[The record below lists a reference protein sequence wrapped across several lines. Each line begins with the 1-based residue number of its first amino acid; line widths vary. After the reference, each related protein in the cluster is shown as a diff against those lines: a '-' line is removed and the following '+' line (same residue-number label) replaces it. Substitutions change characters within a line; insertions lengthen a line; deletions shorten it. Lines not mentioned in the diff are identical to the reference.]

1 MQIIHRCCCGLD
13 VHKKLIVAC
22 LISLNEAGEF
32 QKEIRSF
39 ATMTKDILA
48 LADWLTSAGCTHIAM
63 ESTGVYWRP
72 IWNLLE
78 EQFELLL
85 VNAQHIKAVPGR
97 KTDIKDAEWIA
108 DLLQHGLLRA
118 SFVPPAPQRHLRELT
133 RYRSTLL
140 AERARLVNR
149 LHKVL
154 EDTNLKLTAVVT
166 NIMGLSAR
174 DMLNALLQGETNPE
188 VLAKLARGKLRKK
201 RQDLEQALVGRVDDH
216 HRFLLTSLLT
226 HIDFLDEQVAD
237 CNDKIEQFVSLPS
250 DEKTELISSA
260 LDDQQQEQA
269 SRASTAVGTEAMLA
283 QDRVPE
289 DGSKVPLSYQQAIA
303 LLDSI
308 PGINQRIAEIFIAE
322 VGTDMQRFPTAG
334 HLASWVGICP
344 GNHQSAGK
352 QIRGTT
358 RKGDR
363 WLRQAL
369 IEAAQGAM
377 RTKDTYLSAQGR
389 RLTHRRGKKRAVVAV
404 AHTILI
410 IAYHVLQRQQ
420 PYQDLGSNYFDER
433 ERSAV
438 ERQSVRRLEKLGFKV
453 TLETAGEA
461 A

>member
-1 MQIIHRCCCGLD
+1 
-13 VHKKLIVAC
+13 
-22 LISLNEAGEF
+22 
-32 QKEIRSF
+32 
-39 ATMTKDILA
+39 MTKDILA

-201 RQDLEQALVGRVDDH
+201 REDLEQALVGRVDDH

-250 DEKTELISSA
+250 DEKPELISSA

-269 SRASTAVGTEAMLA
+269 SLASTTVGTEAMLA
-283 QDRVPE
+283 QDRVSE

>member
-1 MQIIHRCCCGLD
+1 MQIVHRCCCGLD

-39 ATMTKDILA
+39 ATMTRDILA

-174 DMLNALLQGETNPE
+174 DMLDALLQGETNPE

-201 RQDLEQALVGRVDDH
+201 REDLEQALVGRVDDH

-237 CNDKIEQFVSLPS
+237 CNGKIEQFVSAPS
-250 DEKTELISSA
+250 DEKAELISSA

-269 SRASTAVGTEAMLA
+269 SLASTPVGPEAMLA

-289 DGSKVPLSYQQAIA
+289 DGPKVPLSYQQAIA

-308 PGINQRIAEIFIAE
+308 PGVNQRIAEIFIAE

-404 AHTILI
+404 GHTILI

-433 ERSAV
+433 DRSAV
-438 ERQSVRRLEKLGFKV
+438 ERQSVRRLEQLGFKV